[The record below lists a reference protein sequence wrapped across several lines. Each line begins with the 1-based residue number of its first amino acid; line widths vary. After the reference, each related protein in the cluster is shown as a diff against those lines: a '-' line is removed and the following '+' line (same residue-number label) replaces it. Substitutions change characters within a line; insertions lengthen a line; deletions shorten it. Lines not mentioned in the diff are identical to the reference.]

1 MFFELGFE
9 AFEQGEGIRGTAGKA
24 RQNFLVIQTPHLAGT
39 RLDDDMAQRNL
50 TVAPERY
57 AKYPDGMQDA
67 LNGALS
73 RLVELVERDP
83 NLQAHFKRHQLEF
96 GWERP
101 TWESEQA

>member
-1 MFFELGFE
+1 M
-9 AFEQGEGIRGTAGKA
+9 
-24 RQNFLVIQTPHLAGT
+24 PHDITSDGYY
-39 RLDDDMAQRNL
+39 RFHVSFILD
-50 TVAPERY
+50 VAPERF

-101 TWESEQA
+101 TWESEQS